1 MLFSKIV
8 QNSKNISINI
18 LISQKLSHFNVHFV
32 VFNWRKYSIVRCL
45 IDRYGGFDRQ
55 SSN

>member
-18 LISQKLSHFNVHFV
+18 LISQKMSHFNGHFQVFIV
-32 VFNWRKYSIVRCL
+32 VDIRV
-45 IDRYGGFDRQ
+45 GGFDRQ